1 MKNFK
6 YLFLLTLIFSC
17 GSNFDSISEE
27 EVMIDSLKSELNSKD
42 KVLKSLEFNKENND
56 SIVNRYALFIQKIKE
71 NIIEF
76 EKGKSSSMT
85 TIERQKFKMI
95 KNRYYRN
102 QDYCRFLKGKIER
115 TV

>member
-1 MKNFK
+1 MPTNLLSK
-6 YLFLLTLIFSC
+6 YANQKREYIKRSQKHKDYQNQLSDYE
-17 GSNFDSISEE
+17 GSNKND
-27 EVMIDSLKSELNSKD
+27 
-42 KVLKSLEFNKENND
+42 FN
-56 SIVNRYALFIQKIKE
+56 FIKE

-85 TIERQKFKMI
+85 NIERQKFKMI